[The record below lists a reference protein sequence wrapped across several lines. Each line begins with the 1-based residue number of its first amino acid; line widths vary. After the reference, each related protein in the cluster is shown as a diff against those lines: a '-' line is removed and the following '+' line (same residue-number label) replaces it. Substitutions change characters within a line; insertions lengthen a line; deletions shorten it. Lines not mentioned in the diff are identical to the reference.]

1 MCWQQPTRS
10 ANQVREN
17 IKSAILVNTDDT
29 GWRVA
34 GTDAFLMTF
43 KTSSSVIYQIRA
55 QHRSNEILEVIPA
68 NFAGVMGCD
77 RFLSYDAKVFDQ
89 VKQQK
94 CVAHILKNI
103 RDLLEVSKGRACD
116 FPKQVRAVFKAAL
129 RLHSRFL
136 RGDVSEEIFVRD
148 GRALSRKLGRLLQE
162 RPQPLTKRPKPVRCW
177 FRAKKFNE
185 RLRRG
190 LAWHHARGSLLRFL
204 QDPRISP
211 TNNAAERAL
220 RPAVIFRKLC
230 AGSKNW
236 RGARALM
243 AFKSVIESAK
253 LAGLSGFDALA
264 AAYAQ
269 R

>member
-1 MCWQQPTRS
+1 
-10 ANQVREN
+10 
-17 IKSAILVNTDDT
+17 
-29 GWRVA
+29 
-34 GTDAFLMTF
+34 
-43 KTSSSVIYQIRA
+43 
-55 QHRSNEILEVIPA
+55 
-68 NFAGVMGCD
+68 
-77 RFLSYDAKVFDQ
+77 
-89 VKQQK
+89 
-94 CVAHILKNI
+94 VAHVLKNI
-103 RDLLEVSKGRACD
+103 RDLLEVSNGRAQD
-116 FPKQVRAVFKAAL
+116 FPKAVRAVFKAAL
-129 RLHSRFL
+129 RLHSRFV
-136 RGDVSEEIFVRD
+136 RGDVTEEVFARD
-148 GRALSRKLGRLLQE
+148 GRALSRKMGRLLRE
-162 RPQPLTKRPKPVRCW
+162 RPNPLT
-177 FRAKKFNE
+177 KFNE

-236 RGARALM
+236 RGARALV

-253 LAGLSGFDALA
+253 LADSSGFDVLA